1 MPETQRTHVL
11 ERYDICGS
19 QPEPALDRLAG
30 LAARLIGTPI
40 SVVSFFDESDRWV
53 IARRGTDTVKA
64 PREDAF
70 CNVVVNSGAP
80 LLVGDLTSDARFRD
94 DPHVTRGGL
103 RAYAGVPIASPG
115 GDVLGTIAVV
125 DVEPREFGPQDRESL
140 EILAAIAGDALELR
154 LRSGE
159 LEVELALRKA
169 AEEEA
174 HRARQRYDHLAHH
187 DSLTGLPNRLG
198 LQRYIRRASASH
210 WLLLIDLD
218 GFKAVND
225 AHGHAGGD
233 QVLRE
238 ISRRLALGMDGH
250 GFAARLGGDEFAVL
264 LGGSAACGTVED
276 VAIHLLDVLAEP
288 ICDGRDLYRVTASL
302 GISRLRP
309 GEGPETGLERADR
322 ALYTVKARG
331 RFGCAFADDIALA

>member
-1 MPETQRTHVL
+1 MPETRLNVL

-19 QPEPALDRLAG
+19 EPEPALDRLAG

-40 SVVSFFDESDRWV
+40 SVVSFFDETDRWV
-53 IARRGTDTVKA
+53 VARRGTDTVKA

-70 CNVVVNSGAP
+70 CNVVVDTGDA
-80 LLVGDLTSDARFRD
+80 LIVGDLAADERFRD

-103 RAYAGVPIASPG
+103 RAYAGVPLISPEG
-115 GDVLGTIAVV
+115 VVLGTIAVL
-125 DVEPREFGPQDRESL
+125 DVEPRDFGPQEREAL

-154 LRSGE
+154 LRSRE
-159 LEVELALRKA
+159 LEAELARRKA

-174 HRARQRYDHLAHH
+174 LRARQRYDHLAHH
-187 DSLTGLPNRLG
+187 DNLTGLPNRLG
-198 LQRYIRRASASH
+198 LARYVRQACASH

-233 QVLRE
+233 LVLRE
-238 ISRRLALGMDGH
+238 ISRRLALGIDGH

-264 LGGSAACGTVED
+264 LGGSASSDSVED
-276 VAIHLLDVLAEP
+276 IAIRLLDVLAEP
-288 ICDGRDLYRVTASL
+288 ICDDRHRYRVTASL
-302 GISRLRP
+302 GISRLGP
-309 GEGPETGLERADR
+309 GEGPETGLARADK

-331 RFGCAFADDIALA
+331 RFGCAFAEDVALA